1 MLPFNASDHDAWP
14 TYYYRLRLIGSL
26 YLPRPPVEQCTV
38 ADRVALRH
46 EGDAAFADNL
56 VEAVDGLEVCV
67 GERSSTN
74 CQRCSAGCSSGL
86 CEGWNT
92 RRMPSGRLRFCGPCQ
107 PAWSS
112 WITARFLL
120 PTPID
125 LAKSAS
131 TASNISLHTAF
142 ETFHIVRPVVGSTKP

>member
-1 MLPFNASDHDAWP
+1 M
-14 TYYYRLRLIGSL
+14 
-26 YLPRPPVEQCTV
+26 EQCTV

-46 EGDAAFADNL
+46 EGDAAFADDL

-67 GERSSTN
+67 GERFIDELPEVLGRL
-74 CQRCSAGCSSGL
+74 QFGAV
-86 CEGWNT
+86 
-92 RRMPSGRLRFCGPCQ
+92 RRLEHEAMPSGRLRFCGPCQ